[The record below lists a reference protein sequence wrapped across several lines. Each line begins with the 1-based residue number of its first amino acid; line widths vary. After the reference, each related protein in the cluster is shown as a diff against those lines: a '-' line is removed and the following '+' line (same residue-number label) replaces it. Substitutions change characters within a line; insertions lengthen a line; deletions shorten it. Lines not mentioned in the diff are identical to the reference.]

1 MADVII
7 IGAGPAG
14 VVAAHRAAAL
24 GARTT
29 LVTRDHFGGM
39 AANDGPVP
47 VRTLAHAA
55 RLLREARQLS
65 EYGVTVGEP
74 ALDYPRLLARVRDV
88 VGQVRAHS
96 ALRANL
102 ERLGVAIHEH
112 AGAAH
117 FVDAHRI
124 ACERGPTLKADRIIL
139 CTGGTNR
146 PLPVPGAEL
155 TVGHSHALGLT
166 AGPRSGPRRGCGP
179 PSTQRRGRAT
189 AGSSRPCTE

>member
-14 VVAAHRAAAL
+14 VVAALRAADL

-29 LVTRDHFGGM
+29 LVTRQEYGGM

-47 VRTLAHAA
+47 IRTLAHAA
-55 RLLREARQLS
+55 RLLREARQLP
-65 EYGVTVGEP
+65 EYGVAVGEP

-102 ERLGVAIHEH
+102 ERLGAAIYEH
-112 AGAAH
+112 AGAAR

-124 ACERGPTLKADRIIL
+124 ACERGPTLEADRIIL

-146 PLPVPGAEL
+146 QLPVPGAEL
-155 TVGHSHALGLT
+155 TVGHSHAWRLT
-166 AGPRSGPRRGCGP
+166 AVPRSLLCLLYTSPSPRD
-179 PSTQRRGRAT
+179 
-189 AGSSRPCTE
+189 